1 MDNEYVD
8 EAVKKIRKEKKGK
21 KSKESKDSKR
31 NTQEVYS
38 EHLKENIYLEAYYD
52 PAKRKTGLLVCENGN
67 ISQVSEYEYEEKI
80 YTAPPPTNP
89 LLSTGFVKL
98 PSCSSD
104 YGSEKELYDEIRAF
118 LHKYVQL
125 PEEFE
130 EIVPWYAIFTWVFNS
145 FRELPYL
152 RVVGDYG
159 CGKSRFLFI
168 AGSVCY
174 RPIFLNGSASVSAVF
189 RIIDEVKGTIVFDEA
204 DFQYSDTTNDIIK
217 ILNAGFQKGTPVF
230 RSEESA
236 GKKKGKSFAPTPF
249 DVFSPKILGT
259 RRNFADGA
267 LESRCLTSPMVGL
280 TRKDIPENLDEEF
293 EKEALEIRNKLI
305 TLRFRKLSKGIHK
318 TSLPRDLEIEPRLRQ
333 IITPVYSVIEEQEGR
348 NAILQFVSKK
358 QYQMIEDRFNSQEGE
373 LFRAFLKVKE
383 EEKEPTIKAIC
394 EEYNESYAGKYPIKS
409 KTAGERFEQIFHL
422 EKKRT
427 AKGYIV
433 LDNEHNEKQIEKLKR
448 KYGIEKPEMNEMNL
462 MNMEEEREA
471 AIEDVEKEFGVKGI
485 PENQVKN
492 NDELPF

>member
-1 MDNEYVD
+1 MDNEYVH
-8 EAVKKIRKEKKGK
+8 EAVNELRKEKKAK
-21 KSKESKDSKR
+21 KENEDSKK

-52 PAKRKTGLLVCENGN
+52 PEKRKTGLLVCENGS
-67 ISQVSEYEYEEKI
+67 ISQVSEYEFEENI
-80 YTAPPPTNP
+80 YIAPPPTNP

-98 PSCSSD
+98 PSCSSG

-130 EIVPWYAIFTWVFNS
+130 EIVPWYAIFTWVFDS

-174 RPIFLNGSASVSAVF
+174 RPIFLNGSTSVSAVF

-236 GKKKGKSFAPTPF
+236 GKKKKGKSFAPTPF

-267 LESRCLTSPMVGL
+267 LESRCLTSPMIGL
-280 TRKDIPENLDEEF
+280 TRKDIPENLDEAF

-305 TLRFRKLSKGIHK
+305 TFRFRKLSKGVQK
-318 TSLPRDLEIEPRLRQ
+318 TSLPQDLEVEPRLRQ
-333 IITPVYSVIEEQEGR
+333 IITPVYSVIEEKEGR
-348 NAILQFVSKK
+348 NAILQFISHK
-358 QYQMIEDRFNSQEGE
+358 QYQMVEDRFNSPEGE

-383 EEKEPTIKAIC
+383 EEREPTMKAIC
-394 EEYNESYAGKYPIKS
+394 EEYNENFAGKYPIKS
-409 KTAGERFEQIFHL
+409 KTVGERFEQIFHL

-427 AKGYIV
+427 AKGYTV
-433 LDNEHNEKQIEKLKR
+433 FDNEHNEKQIEKLKS
-448 KYGIEKPEMNEMNL
+448 KYGIEKPEMNDMNL
-462 MNMEEEREA
+462 VNQDKNIA
-471 AIEDVEKEFGVKGI
+471 TAKDVEEIFGVKGI
-485 PENQVKN
+485 PEDVTKSNKN
-492 NDELPF
+492 DFPL